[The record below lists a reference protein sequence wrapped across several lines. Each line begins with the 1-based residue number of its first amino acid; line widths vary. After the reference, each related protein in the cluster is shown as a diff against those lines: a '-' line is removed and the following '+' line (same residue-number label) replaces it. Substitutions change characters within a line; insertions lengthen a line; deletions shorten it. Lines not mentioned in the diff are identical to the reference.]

1 MSACGWLTDMRNK
14 LWDLLI
20 IAFVGC
26 VAAREVVMY
35 VRPALPTI
43 FVTIFAA
50 FLVMVLV
57 KIAHRW

>member
-1 MSACGWLTDMRNK
+1 MRNK